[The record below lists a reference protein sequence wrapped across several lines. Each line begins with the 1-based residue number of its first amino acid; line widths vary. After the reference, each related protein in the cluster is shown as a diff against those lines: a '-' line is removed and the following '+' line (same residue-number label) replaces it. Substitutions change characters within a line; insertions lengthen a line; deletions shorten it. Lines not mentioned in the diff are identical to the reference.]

1 MKKQNTMNKLA
12 FNKAAVTELSMGQL
26 LTIQG
31 GTGNGINADYDDNT
45 NIISGGCGSGVMH
58 TQTYI

>member
-1 MKKQNTMNKLA
+1 MNKLA